1 MKRLKEINNL
11 YNYVD
16 YVEFYEEFT
25 KSKVYNFVDSK
36 LDDIITNNYKGLG
49 VRLLKDDT
57 VFYLAT
63 NKKYDFNDLKSF
75 FYTKTEKKQLIFKD
89 IKTYED
95 KIEVKF
101 TDISNIEKKNF
112 FIMIDKIIREYSN
125 LIKQVSIKLSET
137 TREIKILNSK
147 SDNIK
152 YLKYFT
158 RLVIT
163 VIAEEKNK
171 MVEHSMTFS
180 NKGGLELLSNEDFP
194 SKALEIAKT
203 VIEKLSAKKII
214 GGKMPVILN
223 NGFGAV
229 IFHEAC
235 GHGLEAEALKNN
247 LTVFKDDLGK
257 KIATDKVTLIDD
269 PTIENYYGSN
279 LIDDEGNL
287 TKEVKLI
294 EKGILKSY
302 LVDNFNGK
310 KLSIESTSSSRRE
323 NYLYKPTSRMSNT
336 YLLSGNDKIEDMIKS
351 INYGIY
357 AKEMG
362 GGSVD
367 PSTGN
372 FNFYITLP
380 YLIENGEIKDLL
392 EPMTLVGNSKE
403 ILQNVEM
410 VADDLKLEAGICGA
424 SSGNIPVTIGQPTIK
439 IKEILVGGSNE
450 Q

>member
-75 FYTKTEKKQLIFKD
+75 FYTKTEKKQLNFKD

-362 GGSVD
+362 GGSVY

-410 VADDLKLEAGICGA
+410 VSDDLKLEAGICGA

-450 Q
+450 

>member
-75 FYTKTEKKQLIFKD
+75 FYTKTEKKQLNFKD

-403 ILQNVEM
+403 IL
-410 VADDLKLEAGICGA
+410 
-424 SSGNIPVTIGQPTIK
+424 
-439 IKEILVGGSNE
+439 VGGSNE
-450 Q
+450 

>member
-75 FYTKTEKKQLIFKD
+75 FYTKTEKKQLNFKD

-336 YLLSGNDKIEDMIKS
+336 YLLSGNDKIEDMINS

-410 VADDLKLEAGICGA
+410 VSDDLKLEAGICGA

-450 Q
+450 

>member
-25 KSKVYNFVDSK
+25 KSKFYNFVDSK

-75 FYTKTEKKQLIFKD
+75 FYTKTEKKQLNFKD

-410 VADDLKLEAGICGA
+410 VSDDLKLEAGICGA

-450 Q
+450 

>member
-294 EKGILKSY
+294 EQGILKSY

-410 VADDLKLEAGICGA
+410 VSDDLKLEAGICGA

>member
-367 PSTGN
+367 SSTGN

-450 Q
+450 

>member
-49 VRLLKDDT
+49 VRLLKNDT

-336 YLLSGNDKIEDMIKS
+336 YLLSGNDKIEDMINS

-410 VADDLKLEAGICGA
+410 VSDDLKLEAGICGA

-450 Q
+450 

>member
-75 FYTKTEKKQLIFKD
+75 FYTKTEKKQLNFKD

-410 VADDLKLEAGICGA
+410 VSDDLKLEAGICGA

-450 Q
+450 

>member
-95 KIEVKF
+95 KIKVKF

-336 YLLSGNDKIEDMIKS
+336 YLLSGNDKIEDMINS

-410 VADDLKLEAGICGA
+410 VSDDLKLEAGICGA

-450 Q
+450 

>member
-380 YLIENGEIKDLL
+380 YLIANGEIKDLL

-450 Q
+450 

>member
-11 YNYVD
+11 YKYAD
-16 YVEFYEEFT
+16 FVEFYEEFT
-25 KSKVYNFVDSK
+25 KSKFYNYIDSK
-36 LDDIITNNYKGLG
+36 LEDIITNNSKGLG
-49 VRLLKDDT
+49 IRLLNNDT
-57 VFYLAT
+57 VFYVAT

-75 FYTKTEKKQLIFKD
+75 FYIKKEKKFLNFKD

-95 KIEVKF
+95 NIEVKF
-101 TDISNIEKKNF
+101 TDINNIEKKNF
-112 FIMIDKIIREYSN
+112 FRMLDRIIRDYSP
-125 LIKQVSIKLSET
+125 LIKQVSIKLSEIT
-137 TREIKILNSK
+137 KEIKLLNTEK
-147 SDNIK
+147 TNIK
-152 YLKYFT
+152 YTKYLT
-158 RLVIT
+158 RLIIT
-163 VIAEEKNK
+163 AIAEEKGK

-194 SKALEIAKT
+194 TKALEIAKIT
-203 VIEKLSAKKII
+203 IDKLFAKKIK
-214 GGKMPVILN
+214 GRKMPVILS
-223 NGFGAV
+223 NGFGGV

-257 KIATDKVTLIDD
+257 KIASDKVTLIDD
-269 PTIENYYGSN
+269 PTLKNYYGSN
-279 LIDDEGNL
+279 IIDDEGNL

-294 EKGILKSY
+294 ENGILKSY
-302 LVDNFNGK
+302 LVDNYNGH
-310 KLSIESTSSSRRE
+310 KLSLLPTSSSRRE

-336 YLLSGNDKIEDMIKS
+336 YLLPGKDKIEDMIKS
-351 INYGIY
+351 IDYGIY

-392 EPMTLVGNSKE
+392 EPMTLVGSSKE
-403 ILQNVEM
+403 ILNNVEM
-410 VADDLKLEAGICGA
+410 VSDDLKLASGICGA

-450 Q
+450 

>member
-450 Q
+450 

>member
-75 FYTKTEKKQLIFKD
+75 FYTKTEKQQLNFKD

-137 TREIKILNSK
+137 TRKIKILNSK

-247 LTVFKDDLGK
+247 LTVFKDDLWK

-450 Q
+450 

>member
-75 FYTKTEKKQLIFKD
+75 FYTKTEKKQLNFKD

-137 TREIKILNSK
+137 TRKIKILNSK

-380 YLIENGEIKDLL
+380 YLIENGEIKELL

-410 VADDLKLEAGICGA
+410 VSDDLKLEAGICGA

-450 Q
+450 

>member
-75 FYTKTEKKQLIFKD
+75 FYTKTEKKQLNFKD

-257 KIATDKVTLIDD
+257 KIATDKVTLIDY

-410 VADDLKLEAGICGA
+410 VSDDLKLEAGICGA

-450 Q
+450 

>member
-75 FYTKTEKKQLIFKD
+75 FYTKTEKKQLNFKD

-137 TREIKILNSK
+137 TREIKIL
-147 SDNIK
+147 NIK

-410 VADDLKLEAGICGA
+410 VSDDLKLEAGICGA

-450 Q
+450 

>member
-11 YNYVD
+11 YNYAD
-16 YVEFYEEFT
+16 YVEFYEEFS
-25 KSKVYNFVDSK
+25 KSKVYNFIDSK
-36 LDDIITNNYKGLG
+36 LDDIITNNTKGLG
-49 VRLLKDDT
+49 VRLIKDDT
-57 VFYLAT
+57 IFYVAT

-75 FYTKTEKKQLIFKD
+75 FSIKNEKTPLAFKD
-89 IKTYED
+89 IKVYED
-95 KIEVKF
+95 QIEVKF
-101 TDISNIEKKNF
+101 KDITNEEKKNF
-112 FIMIDKIIREYSN
+112 FTMIDKIIREHSS
-125 LIKQVSIKLSET
+125 LIKQVSIRLSEMT
-137 TREIKILNSK
+137 KEIKILNTK
-147 SDNIK
+147 LDNIK
-152 YLKYFT
+152 YIKYLT
-158 RLVIT
+158 RLLIT
-163 VIAEEKNK
+163 VVVEEKGK

-194 SKALEIAKT
+194 TKALEIAKT
-203 VIEKLSAKKII
+203 VIEKLSAKKIK

-257 KIATDKVTLIDD
+257 KIASDKVTLIDN
-269 PTIENYYGSN
+269 PKLYKLYGSN
-279 LIDDEGNL
+279 IVDDEGNL

-294 EKGILKSY
+294 ENGILKNY
-302 LVDNFNGK
+302 LVDYFNGK
-310 KLSIESTSSSRRE
+310 NLSLEITSSSRRE

-336 YLLSGNDKIEDMIKS
+336 YLLAGKDKIEDMIKS
-351 INYGIY
+351 IDYGIY

-372 FNFYITLP
+372 FNFYISLP
-380 YLIENGEIKDLL
+380 YLIENGEIKELL

-410 VADDLKLEAGICGA
+410 VSDDLKLEAGICGA

-439 IKEILVGGSNE
+439 IKEILVGGSDE
-450 Q
+450 

>member
-75 FYTKTEKKQLIFKD
+75 FYTKTEKKQLNFKD

-257 KIATDKVTLIDD
+257 KIANDKVTLIDD

-372 FNFYITLP
+372 FNFYITLH

-450 Q
+450 

>member
-410 VADDLKLEAGICGA
+410 VSDDLKLEAGICGA

-439 IKEILVGGSNE
+439 IKEILVGGSDE

>member
-294 EKGILKSY
+294 EQGILKSY

-450 Q
+450 

>member
-75 FYTKTEKKQLIFKD
+75 FYTKTEKKQLNFKD

-336 YLLSGNDKIEDMIKS
+336 YLLSGNDKIEDMINS

-357 AKEMG
+357 VKEMG

-410 VADDLKLEAGICGA
+410 VSDDLKLEAGICGA

-450 Q
+450 

>member
-16 YVEFYEEFT
+16 YVEFYEEFI

-75 FYTKTEKKQLIFKD
+75 FYTRTEKKQLIFKD

-101 TDISNIEKKNF
+101 TDISNIEKKSF

-137 TREIKILNSK
+137 TKKIKILNSK

-410 VADDLKLEAGICGA
+410 VSDDLKLEAGICGA

-450 Q
+450 

>member
-25 KSKVYNFVDSK
+25 KSKVYNFVYSK

-75 FYTKTEKKQLIFKD
+75 FYTKTEKKQLNFKD

-410 VADDLKLEAGICGA
+410 VSDDLKLEAGICGA

-450 Q
+450 

>member
-75 FYTKTEKKQLIFKD
+75 FYTKTEKKQLNFKD

-137 TREIKILNSK
+137 TRKIKILNSK

-410 VADDLKLEAGICGA
+410 VSDDLKLEAGICGA

-450 Q
+450 

>member
-75 FYTKTEKKQLIFKD
+75 FYTKTEKKQLNFKD
-89 IKTYED
+89 IKTYKD

-410 VADDLKLEAGICGA
+410 VSDDLKLEAGICGA

-450 Q
+450 

>member
-75 FYTKTEKKQLIFKD
+75 FYTKTEKKQLNFKD

-269 PTIENYYGSN
+269 PTIKNYYGSN

-294 EKGILKSY
+294 EQGILKSY

-410 VADDLKLEAGICGA
+410 VSDDLKLEAGICGA

-450 Q
+450 

>member
-75 FYTKTEKKQLIFKD
+75 FYTKTEKKQLDFKD

-137 TREIKILNSK
+137 TRKIKILNSK

-410 VADDLKLEAGICGA
+410 VSDDLKLEAGICGA

>member
-11 YNYVD
+11 YNYAD
-16 YVEFYEEFT
+16 YVEFYEEFS
-25 KSKVYNFVDSK
+25 KSKVYNFIDSK
-36 LDDIITNNYKGLG
+36 LDDIITNNTKGLG
-49 VRLLKDDT
+49 VRLIKDDT
-57 VFYLAT
+57 IFYVAT

-75 FYTKTEKKQLIFKD
+75 FSIKNEKTPLIFKD
-89 IKTYED
+89 IKVYED
-95 KIEVKF
+95 QIEVKF
-101 TDISNIEKKNF
+101 KDITNEEKKNF
-112 FIMIDKIIREYSN
+112 FTMIDKIIREHSS
-125 LIKQVSIKLSET
+125 LIKQVSIRLSEIT
-137 TREIKILNSK
+137 KEIKILNTK
-147 SDNIK
+147 LDNIK
-152 YLKYFT
+152 YIKYLT
-158 RLVIT
+158 RLLIT
-163 VIAEEKNK
+163 VVAEEKGK

-194 SKALEIAKT
+194 TKALEIAKT
-203 VIEKLSAKKII
+203 VIEKLSAKKIK

-257 KIATDKVTLIDD
+257 KIASDKVTLIDN
-269 PTIENYYGSN
+269 PKLYKLYGSN
-279 LIDDEGNL
+279 IVDDEGNL

-294 EKGILKSY
+294 ENGILKNY
-302 LVDNFNGK
+302 LVDYFNGK
-310 KLSIESTSSSRRE
+310 NLSLEITSSSRRE

-336 YLLSGNDKIEDMIKS
+336 YLLAGKDKIEDMIKS
-351 INYGIY
+351 IDYGIY

-372 FNFYITLP
+372 FNFYISLP
-380 YLIENGEIKDLL
+380 YLIENGEIKELL

-410 VADDLKLEAGICGA
+410 VSDDLKLEAGICGA

-439 IKEILVGGSNE
+439 IKEILVGGSDE
-450 Q
+450 

>member
-75 FYTKTEKKQLIFKD
+75 FYTKTEKQQLNFKD

-137 TREIKILNSK
+137 TRKIKILNSK

-180 NKGGLELLSNEDFP
+180 NKGGIELLSNEDFP

-450 Q
+450 

>member
-36 LDDIITNNYKGLG
+36 LDDIITNNNKGLG

-112 FIMIDKIIREYSN
+112 FFMIDKIIRVYSN

-194 SKALEIAKT
+194 SKA
-203 VIEKLSAKKII
+203 
-214 GGKMPVILN
+214 
-223 NGFGAV
+223 
-229 IFHEAC
+229 
-235 GHGLEAEALKNN
+235 
-247 LTVFKDDLGK
+247 
-257 KIATDKVTLIDD
+257 
-269 PTIENYYGSN
+269 
-279 LIDDEGNL
+279 
-287 TKEVKLI
+287 
-294 EKGILKSY
+294 
-302 LVDNFNGK
+302 
-310 KLSIESTSSSRRE
+310 
-323 NYLYKPTSRMSNT
+323 
-336 YLLSGNDKIEDMIKS
+336 
-351 INYGIY
+351 
-357 AKEMG
+357 
-362 GGSVD
+362 
-367 PSTGN
+367 
-372 FNFYITLP
+372 
-380 YLIENGEIKDLL
+380 
-392 EPMTLVGNSKE
+392 
-403 ILQNVEM
+403 
-410 VADDLKLEAGICGA
+410 
-424 SSGNIPVTIGQPTIK
+424 
-439 IKEILVGGSNE
+439 
-450 Q
+450 

>member
-147 SDNIK
+147 SNNIK

-450 Q
+450 

>member
-75 FYTKTEKKQLIFKD
+75 FYTKTEKKQLNFKD

-257 KIATDKVTLIDD
+257 KIANDKVTLIDD

-310 KLSIESTSSSRRE
+310 NLSIESTSSSRRE

-450 Q
+450 

>member
-75 FYTKTEKKQLIFKD
+75 FYTKTEKKQLNFKD

-410 VADDLKLEAGICGA
+410 VSDDLKLEAGICGA

-439 IKEILVGGSNE
+439 IKEILVGGRNE
-450 Q
+450 

>member
-75 FYTKTEKKQLIFKD
+75 FYTKTEKKQLNFKD

-410 VADDLKLEAGICGA
+410 VSDDLKLEAGICGA
-424 SSGNIPVTIGQPTIK
+424 SSGNIRDTIAQPTIK

-450 Q
+450 

>member
-336 YLLSGNDKIEDMIKS
+336 YLLSGNDKIEDMINS

-410 VADDLKLEAGICGA
+410 VSDDLKLEAGICGA

-450 Q
+450 